1 MQPDPTQATPAAP
14 DDSSDSEQVSVT
26 ITAVG
31 DGTFTV
37 SLNEGQEDPA
47 EGGGEDA
54 GDEPQTADNVDD
66 ALKMAGQ
73 MLGAEADEE
82 SQEPADGNAQ
92 LSPADAKSAWS
103 QMASKKKQS
112 QGGE

>member
-1 MQPDPTQATPAAP
+1 MMQSDPTQGAQSASGDA
-14 DDSSDSEQVSVT
+14 EQVSVT

-37 SLNEGQEDPA
+37 AINEPQDADDQSGDPA
-47 EGGGEDA
+47 ESD
-54 GDEPQTADNVDD
+54 DEPQTTDNIDD

-82 SQEPADGNAQ
+82 SQGDDNEQ

-103 QMASKKKQS
+103 QMAGKKKQS
-112 QGGE
+112 QGA